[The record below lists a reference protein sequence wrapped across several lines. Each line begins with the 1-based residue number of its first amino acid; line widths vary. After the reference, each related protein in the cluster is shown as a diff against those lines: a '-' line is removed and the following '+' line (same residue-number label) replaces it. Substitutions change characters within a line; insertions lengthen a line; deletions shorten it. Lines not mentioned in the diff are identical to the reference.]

1 VPVSRLRLASTEVYR
16 ERPPRLQST
25 CSCPSTSPLRLIRSN
40 VSLGDLQ
47 RAPARCSIRPVR
59 RSRLQVAACSRGD
72 ASHGLFVT
80 STTVPLGASHPA
92 RGTRS
97 PEYKTACRAPV
108 RTCTEL
114 YGSATSVWVQAS
126 PQSELMG
133 PSSAGIALAPGI
145 LLRTAFP
152 DRCRYSSRC
161 SSSARVRWKLTPWLT
176 LTGEVESLAARY

>member
-1 VPVSRLRLASTEVYR
+1 MRLASTEVYR

-114 YGSATSVWVQAS
+114 YGSATSVWVKVL

-133 PSSAGIALAPGI
+133 PSSAGSAPCI
-145 LLRTAFP
+145 LLKRVGSRMVRGGANLRANRGVGLRHAF
-152 DRCRYSSRC
+152 
-161 SSSARVRWKLTPWLT
+161 
-176 LTGEVESLAARY
+176 VER